1 METLCSLLIGPQGNL
16 GYNFV
21 GRPDKHSQEEMLL
34 NGEHQSKMETARLNI
49 FLLYDYL
56 AQRMNE
62 FLAESI
68 EDKQGISRT
77 RCHIRSKSYYLL
89 IDFYMFMII
98 YTI

>member
-1 METLCSLLIGPQGNL
+1 METLCSLLIGSQGNL

-21 GRPDKHSQEEMLL
+21 GRPDKQSQEEMEL
-34 NGEHQSKMETARLNI
+34 NGEHQSKMKNARLNI

-56 AQRMNE
+56 AKRMNE

-68 EDKQGISRT
+68 EDKHGISRT
-77 RCHIRSKSYYLL
+77 RCQIRSKSYYLL
-89 IDFYMFMII
+89 IDVYMFMII